1 MPLVTLKHS
10 AVSSPLLANRSLR
23 RYPGNISHPYSSRNW
38 HLASSLMRSNIQF
51 HPLRT
56 KQPHGRSTWML
67 SSATMT
73 SSNNIICRAAQ
84 TQTVERRSSSTAGAP
99 GKEKLPMLDDGS
111 GSGIR
116 GTGYTPYYRGDDRG
130 GGGGSGGG
138 GRFSLNGGF
147 PWGDFWFF
155 MFLLLLRF
163 VMMNVIQEGHFSL
176 KNKTGKKKPI
186 RRYL

>member
-1 MPLVTLKHS
+1 MPLVTSKHN
-10 AVSSPLLANRSLR
+10 AISSPLLAKRSLR
-23 RYPGNISHPYSSRNW
+23 RYPGGNQH
-38 HLASSLMRSNIQF
+38 HASCLMRSNIPF
-51 HPLRT
+51 HPLQA
-56 KQPHGRSTWML
+56 KQPHGRSTLML

-73 SSNNIICRAAQ
+73 SSNNLICRAAQ
-84 TQTVERRSSSTAGAP
+84 TQTVERKSSSTAGAP

-111 GSGIR
+111 GSGFR
-116 GTGYTPYYRGDDRG
+116 GTGYTPYYRGDDSG

-138 GRFSLNGGF
+138 GRFSLTGGF

-163 VMMNVIQEGHFSL
+163 VMMNVMQEGHFSL
-176 KNKTGKKKPI
+176 KNKSGKKKSI